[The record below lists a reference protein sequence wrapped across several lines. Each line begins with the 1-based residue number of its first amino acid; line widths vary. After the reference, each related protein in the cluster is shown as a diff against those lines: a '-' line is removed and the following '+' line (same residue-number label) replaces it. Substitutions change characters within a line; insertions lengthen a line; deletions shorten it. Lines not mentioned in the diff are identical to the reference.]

1 MLPEDQPTGCLL
13 VLSMP
18 LSLPASR
25 EVFLLLLSLP
35 LCLSLSLSLAPSLS
49 QVLSRENDVTAA
61 AALARSA
68 SLTLVEGRRC
78 CARRIGGEGKRVD
91 DFECKCMCARS
102 QAPEPGATSVSLCIQ
117 AACDHMCGSRVQAST
132 RKETERKGTQKP
144 FDAREHMIALS
155 PPLALLSPLDP
166 PPVEEWAREPATRA
180 PVSLCF
186 TECVSLHPS
195 TVLRTVY
202 VKQAL
207 VSRSRGCSRERSHG
221 SGKSENEERE
231 RETAAPSSPAAA
243 AAAAVADALLPLIS
257 LFRPLAPSLSCRA

>member
-1 MLPEDQPTGCLL
+1 MI
-13 VLSMP
+13 LSASACVQDRRHQNQELR
-18 LSLPASR
+18 LSLCVSR
-25 EVFLLLLSLP
+25 LHAITCV
-35 LCLSLSLSLAPSLS
+35 A
-49 QVLSRENDVTAA
+49 REC
-61 AALARSA
+61 RHQ
-68 SLTLVEGRRC
+68 R
-78 CARRIGGEGKRVD
+78 GKR
-91 DFECKCMCARS
+91 
-102 QAPEPGATSVSLCIQ
+102 
-117 AACDHMCGSRVQAST
+117 
-132 RKETERKGTQKP
+132 ETERKGTQKP

-243 AAAAVADALLPLIS
+243 AAAAVADALLPLIP